1 MKHISHSLALA
12 GMLALALSACSS
24 MHGWGSSRSGTTT
37 SGGESGTGTGSS
49 SGTSGTSGSS
59 QSGSG
64 YDQNNSGGSSGS
76 GGTASMGESGAA
88 AMGGT
93 SAGGQDRSQSASV
106 ASISPNA
113 TIVSIDVVPR
123 QGSSEG
129 DSGTSGSVGSSA
141 AGATGMS
148 AGGDRVYRIT
158 ARMDD
163 GSTRVVTQESTPDFR
178 AGDRVN
184 LSNGMIAH

>member
-12 GMLALALSACSS
+12 GMLALALSACST

-37 SGGESGTGTGSS
+37 SGGESGTGTGTGSS

-64 YDQNNSGGSSGS
+64 YDQNSSSS

-93 SAGGQDRSQSASV
+93 SAGSQDRSQSASV

-163 GSTRVVTQESTPDFR
+163 GSTRVLTQESTPDFR